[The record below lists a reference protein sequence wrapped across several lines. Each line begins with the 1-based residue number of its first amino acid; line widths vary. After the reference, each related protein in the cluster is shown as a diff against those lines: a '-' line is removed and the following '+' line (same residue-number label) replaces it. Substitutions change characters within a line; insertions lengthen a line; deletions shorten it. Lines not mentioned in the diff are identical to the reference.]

1 MVIVKAGSKKRGHSG
16 CCKGKDTSLKIAV
29 LTETGNHSHNLERR
43 NRSHSKKCSPSKIV
57 KIIKRKGSSTKKI
70 IIKQLGSKKRSH
82 SKKRCGSKTI
92 IITKKNTGCKNR
104 SNSKKKIVILN
115 TGNTKRCH
123 SEKKVVIVNRPGSHC
138 KSPSK
143 KIVVLTSRDDL
154 NRKRSHSHKKRCT
167 SPKKRCP
174 SVKKR
179 CTSPKKRC
187 PSVKKIIIFKT
198 PEKHCEKK
206 KHTSHKKC
214 SHKKHTSPKKV
225 ELVVLGNC
233 NKKHTSPKKCSH
245 KKHHEH
251 QEVLIKFELEE
262 GARLRKS
269 NIKIVERQVKGSRV
283 HRVEIFKP

>member
-1 MVIVKAGSKKRGHSG
+1 MKAGSKTRGHSG
-16 CCKGKDTSLKIAV
+16 HCKGKDTSLKIAV

-70 IIKQLGSKKRSH
+70 IIKQLGSKRRSH

-174 SVKKR
+174 SVKK
-179 CTSPKKRC
+179 
-187 PSVKKIIIFKT
+187 IIIFKT

-233 NKKHTSPKKCSH
+233 NKKHISPKKCSH

-251 QEVLIKFELEE
+251 QEVLIKFELED
-262 GARLRKS
+262 GARLSKS